1 MLTFVTTLKLEV
13 ASTRDTLPL
22 TIQALR
28 HAIRSEGKGG
38 PLSTNR
44 DTYRTTRSLMEGGYG
59 VLSEVSL
66 HVGPELLKDPKW
78 EVWLNLG
85 PWLGSGRA

>member
-1 MLTFVTTLKLEV
+1 
-13 ASTRDTLPL
+13 
-22 TIQALR
+22 
-28 HAIRSEGKGG
+28 
-38 PLSTNR
+38 
-44 DTYRTTRSLMEGGYG
+44 MEGGYG